1 MGFSASESFLRDAR
15 KERRECGRM
24 ASTDIAAPAPG
35 YGWGHFF
42 SLLKRYGF
50 APRWVLDVGANRGLW
65 TREAFAHFPEASFV
79 LVEPQE
85 ALRACVVD
93 LLAHTPKFQWIA
105 AGVSDR
111 PGTLPLTIAPDDT
124 SSNFGMTPEAAAQ
137 YGYRQAMAEV
147 RTIDD
152 IVAGLGLPAP
162 DMMKI
167 DAEGFDLKALRGA
180 TSVLGKTDI
189 VFVEAAVCA
198 TGIENTMAA
207 VITAMTQY
215 GYRMIDI
222 TDLNRSPKHGVL
234 WLAELAFMRNG
245 CALLEKISSYV

>member
-1 MGFSASESFLRDAR
+1 
-15 KERRECGRM
+15 M
-24 ASTDIAAPAPG
+24 ASNDIVAPAPG
-35 YGWGHFF
+35 YGWAHFF

-50 APRWVLDVGANRGLW
+50 APRWILDVGANRGHW
-65 TREAFAHFPEASFV
+65 TREAFARFPEASFV
-79 LVEPQE
+79 MVEPQD
-85 ALRACVVD
+85 ALKPYVAD
-93 LLAHTPKFQWIA
+93 LLAHAPKFQWVA

-124 SSNFGMTPEAAAQ
+124 SSNFGLTPDEAAHH
-137 YGYRQAMAEV
+137 GYRQVMAEV

-152 IVAGLGLPAP
+152 IVASLGVPAP

-180 TSVLGKTDI
+180 TSVVGKTDI

-207 VITAMTQY
+207 VIAAMTNY
-215 GYRMIDI
+215 GYRMIDV

-234 WLAELAFMRNG
+234 WLAELAFMRDG
-245 CALLEKISSYV
+245 CPLLAKISSYV